1 MNNFYNNLIKYG
13 NTFLRFII
21 LISLG
26 TNINVYL
33 EYLNVYVQTKNL
45 SNFSYVVDWYTL
57 NKSIII
63 NGILFLILTGMSLST
78 IYCNKFLKL
87 SILKGVLFKYTLNII
102 ILCFA
107 MYIVTFTNNNFD
119 LTIYI
124 LTMLTILFVLNLY
137 FQELYIIL
145 SKETN
150 LKKAI
155 KKNIAYNK
163 KLNTKYK
170 TWIHG
175 KILNIKWD
183 IVTILSCLALYFIS
197 YVKKHESLI
206 KFHNRT
212 IF

>member
-63 NGILFLILTGMSLST
+63 NGTLFLILTGMSLST

-102 ILCFA
+102 ILSFT
-107 MYIVTFTNNNFD
+107 MYIVTFANNNFD

-163 KLNTKYK
+163 KLSTRYK

-212 IF
+212 NF